1 MTYWQ
6 EEASRRTGGMRVKG
20 SKCRCSYATT
30 SQKRICPR
38 CGKKMKPSEWPDE
51 GKVLSF
57 TRLEAIPEGLKD
69 PYNLAL
75 VAIEKGPK
83 LICWTSGTLKE
94 NDSVT
99 IVEQKGNMFCGPKG
113 EPTSELKGSVK
124 A

>member
-1 MTYWQ
+1 
-6 EEASRRTGGMRVKG
+6 
-20 SKCRCSYATT
+20 
-30 SQKRICPR
+30 
-38 CGKKMKPSEWPDE
+38 MKPSEWPNE

-57 TRLEAIPEGLKD
+57 TRLQAIPEGLKD

-75 VAIEKGPK
+75 VAIENGPK

-94 NDSVT
+94 NDLVT

-113 EPTSELKGSVK
+113 EPTSELKAPVK